1 MMSTITENPSKGL
14 LTRKVLDTHDHQF
27 QNVGPMETQKKVNLF
42 KHLPFQLNKSNNF
55 KSFKLLRA

>member
-1 MMSTITENPSKGL
+1 MSTITENPSKGL

-27 QNVGPMETQKKVNLF
+27 QNVGPMETQKNG